1 MLDSRIERI
10 TLTCILLVFIAV
22 SYPLSVYGAAAPWV
36 GETLT
41 GTPCS
46 RHSGSGYGPYDYT
59 QRARYAQNLKLVEGA
74 HFNHR
79 VESLTAGAKPTAKNP
94 LPDLDYT
101 LRAFPN
107 HHRALNTAIR
117 YAITDPKRFKS
128 HKFSPV
134 ECYLIR
140 AVHYSPKDAT
150 THMLYGIYLHRTQHL
165 EKALSYYEQASSLN
179 PRDLQIQYNMGLL
192 LVDLK
197 RYEEAAEIAH
207 TVYAS
212 DFPLIGLK
220 KQLSAAG
227 HWQPVTPQ

>member
-1 MLDSRIERI
+1 MLDSRIRKN
-10 TLTCILLVFIAV
+10 TVLYSWLALVSV
-22 SYPLSVYGAAAPWV
+22 CTPLSVSGATAPWV
-36 GETLT
+36 GETLS
-41 GTPCS
+41 GTPCN

-59 QRARYAQNLKLVEGA
+59 QRTRFAQNLKLVEGA

-117 YAITDPKRFKS
+117 YEITDPKRFKS

-134 ECYLIR
+134 ECYLLR

-150 THMLYGIYLHRTQHL
+150 SYMLYGIYLHRTQHL
-165 EKALSYYEQASSLN
+165 NKALTYYQQASTLD

-192 LVDLK
+192 LVDLE
-197 RYEEAAEIAH
+197 RFEEAAEIAN
-207 TVYAS
+207 TIYAH
-212 DFPLIGLK
+212 DFPLVGLK

-227 HWQPVTPQ
+227 HWKPDPIQ